1 MKTRL
6 PFFKKTVPIILVVAL
21 LLPLTACGGAEGNK
35 GDPVT
40 EFKIRNDRV
49 GTEISF
55 NLPGSEEDWDVYEH
69 QFGRTSEDFSYNPVG
84 ENLNAKNSW
93 TVMVTVSAGETWYQ
107 EYVVDGKDPADENR
121 SVVESDSGMKWVKTT
136 NDGYHYAY
144 ATCLDEYLNGYRTV
158 DFTILPNGNLE
169 EGQEPDLE
177 LYDKIEKTILNSFKY
192 DSNYKGKPDY
202 SDAAYTGSHRLK
214 WPFEIPFEGGVIKAE
229 EYLGND
235 KASVKF
241 QYEDPANPGV
251 VYRIELARDELYDP
265 EAYDDKAYFDR
276 HFSNNEDPEVEKGF
290 EEMEIAGY
298 PAAIRFNDEDFRD
311 EVVIE
316 LVKDKAEKRLI
327 LDMMTYIDSD
337 NDADKADV
345 KNKQKIID
353 MVTAIINSAQF
364 PETAESDAD

>member
-1 MKTRL
+1 M
-6 PFFKKTVPIILVVAL
+6 
-21 LLPLTACGGAEGNK
+21 
-35 GDPVT
+35 D
-40 EFKIRNDRV
+40 DR
-49 GTEISF
+49 E
-55 NLPGSEEDWDVYEH
+55 
-69 QFGRTSEDFSYNPVG
+69 
-84 ENLNAKNSW
+84 
-93 TVMVTVSAGETWYQ
+93 
-107 EYVVDGKDPADENR
+107 
-121 SVVESDSGMKWVKTT
+121 SVVESDSGMRWLKTIG
-136 NDGYHYAY
+136 DGNYNAY
-144 ATCLDEYLNGYRTV
+144 VTCLDKYLNGYHVVR
-158 DFTILPNGNLE
+158 FIILPNGELE

-177 LYDKIEKTILNSFKY
+177 LFDKIEKTILNSFKY
-192 DSNYKGKPDY
+192 DSNYKGKPDF

-235 KASVKF
+235 KASVRF
-241 QYEDPANPGV
+241 QYEDAANPSV

-265 EAYDDKAYFDR
+265 EAYDDKAYFDS

-298 PAAIRFNDEDFRD
+298 PAAMRFNDEDFRD

-316 LVKDKAEKRLI
+316 LVKDKAEKRPVLN
-327 LDMMTYIDSD
+327 MMTYIDSD
-337 NDADKADV
+337 NDTDKADV

>member
-1 MKTRL
+1 M
-6 PFFKKTVPIILVVAL
+6 
-21 LLPLTACGGAEGNK
+21 E
-35 GDPVT
+35 
-40 EFKIRNDRV
+40 
-49 GTEISF
+49 
-55 NLPGSEEDWDVYEH
+55 
-69 QFGRTSEDFSYNPVG
+69 
-84 ENLNAKNSW
+84 
-93 TVMVTVSAGETWYQ
+93 VSAGVSWYQ
-107 EYVVDGKDPADENR
+107 KIIVDGEEPVDDRE
-121 SVVESDSGMKWVKTT
+121 SVVESESGMKWVKTT
-136 NDGYHYAY
+136 NDNYHISYS
-144 ATCLDEYLNGYRTV
+144 TCLDEYLNGYRTV

-229 EYLGND
+229 EYLYGH

-265 EAYDDKAYFDR
+265 EAYNDKAYFDR

-298 PAAIRFNDEDFRD
+298 PAAMRFNYDNLTDEM
-311 EVVIE
+311 VIE
-316 LVKDKAEKRLI
+316 LAKDKAGKRPVLG
-327 LDMMTYIDSD
+327 MNTFIDSD

-345 KNKQKIID
+345 KNKQMIID